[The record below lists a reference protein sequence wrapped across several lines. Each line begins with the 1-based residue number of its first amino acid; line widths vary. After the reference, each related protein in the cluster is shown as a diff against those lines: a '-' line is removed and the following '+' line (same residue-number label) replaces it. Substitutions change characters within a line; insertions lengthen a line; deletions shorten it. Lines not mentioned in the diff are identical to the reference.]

1 MSTPTK
7 AAEII
12 REALEYGLGMALAE
26 QSRTGKSH
34 SVLMQHF
41 KDALAILADMEREG
55 EPAKVVTTIKGWV
68 RPAGVDVHGPGYEL
82 GSGCGWCEFNEVG
95 QPDHGD
101 QPATLIIGTHPS
113 PTTAD
118 AKDSAVDVQGIIRAG
133 DAMANR
139 LKIMETGAGLQAVWS
154 EITKPFRP

>member
-41 KDALAILADMEREG
+41 KDALAILADMEREREQPVAWMNDSYPADDAFIFHSPT
-55 EPAKVVTTIKGWV
+55 EPPNPFFPT
-68 RPAGVDVHGPGYEL
+68 PLY
-82 GSGCGWCEFNEVG
+82 
-95 QPDHGD
+95 
-101 QPATLIIGTHPS
+101 THPS